1 MNLSSATDPDLDA
14 FQPSQRIDPWET
26 NYAAIVPRF
35 SGGLSALSSL
45 LIIHVILR
53 SRNRLTT
60 IYHRIMMGLS
70 VADILGSVSM
80 ALTSLPMP
88 AQMPNEQDFGYYWA
102 GTRLGNTQTCNAQG
116 FFALFGI
123 VTMFS
128 YNVSLCVY
136 YACAIA
142 IAMKEET
149 IIRKIEPFLHAIPVV
164 LGLICSL
171 PPLLVD
177 MYNPA
182 VGNVS
187 WCFSQP
193 YPTEC
198 AFEVDLECIRGLKP
212 KGNVS
217 VPLVLLIS
225 LSFLTIVASLLSVW
239 FKVRKNESALTRM
252 RRIYR
257 EHPAYRRIYIKHVDS
272 KDVLVQS
279 LWYIGAFSISLFPAG
294 LRAVFFGGSK
304 AHMNIGVTGTGSPP
318 SIHLVRL
325 DKAILVLLPLN
336 GFFNF
341 IIFMCHKIQI
351 RRKLQPNMSVWTAFS
366 GILFEKT
373 INEPCF
379 ISRISRVEVRRP
391 VFHNEDEEDED
402 EKVDTQ
408 ENLVEWNVEDER
420 GSHMRIQMAFG
431 SNDSDNDN
439 AMVMEYDNDHDCN
452 SEDPLPSEGR
462 SRFDPNMNIEI
473 SESVAFR
480 EDDDDPL
487 ISYPFSIKSITTSI
501 DGTYS
506 KASTNP
512 SNLYSEGRAN
522 LVSMETETETGE
534 GENSSERK
542 TPSHVRKG
550 DFVQSEL

>member
-1 MNLSSATDPDLDA
+1 M
-14 FQPSQRIDPWET
+14 DPWET
-26 NYAAIVPRF
+26 SYAAIVPRF

-53 SRNRLTT
+53 SRTRLTT

-88 AQMPNEQDFGYYWA
+88 AQLPNEQDFGYYWA
-102 GTRLGNTQTCNAQG
+102 GTRLGNTHTCNAQG
-116 FFALFGI
+116 LFALFGI

-149 IIRKIEPFLHAIPVV
+149 IIRKIEPFLHVIPVV

-171 PPLLVD
+171 PPLLVGQ
-177 MYNPA
+177 YNPA

-193 YPTEC
+193 YPSEC
-198 AFEVDLECIRGLKP
+198 AFEEDLECVRGLKP

-239 FKVRKNESALTRM
+239 FKVRNNESALTRM

-257 EHPAYRRIYIKHVDS
+257 KHPAYRKIYIKHIDS

-294 LRAVFFGGSK
+294 LRAVFFGGSNSN
-304 AHMNIGVTGTGSPP
+304 AHMNIGVTGTGSSP
-318 SIHLVRL
+318 SIHLMRL

-391 VFHNEDEEDED
+391 IFHIEDEEDD
-402 EKVDTQ
+402 KVDTQ

-420 GSHMRIQMAFG
+420 GSHMRIQVALG
-431 SNDSDNDN
+431 SNDSDNDNDN

-473 SESVAFR
+473 SESVAAAAFR
-480 EDDDDPL
+480 EEDDDAL
-487 ISYPFSIKSITTSI
+487 ISYPSSIKSITTSI

-512 SNLYSEGRAN
+512 SNLYYEGRAN
-522 LVSMETETETGE
+522 LKSMETVTEAGE
-534 GENSSERK
+534 AD
-542 TPSHVRKG
+542 TPSHSRKG
-550 DFVQSEL
+550 RFRTVGTIGLDKE